1 MIRVKAS
8 ETVEHSFD
16 GFKMIE
22 VVGLGEYHFK
32 ADNEKGLLSM
42 LKEAFMGSEVFLI
55 DPHGVISNL
64 EYTIAMKSDDD
75 NDEIISVMEQ
85 LKLV

>member
-1 MIRVKAS
+1 MVRVKAS
-8 ETVEHSFD
+8 ETVEHDFD

-22 VVGLGEYHFK
+22 VVGIGEYHFK
-32 ADNEKGLLSM
+32 ADNEKGLLSL

-64 EYTIAMKSDDD
+64 EYTIAMKSDED
-75 NDEIISVMEQ
+75 NEDVISVMEL
-85 LKLV
+85 LKLE